1 MTTSPDTAST
11 EHDYEVSDWAAL
23 LDGPVISVLMLAY
36 NHGAYLAQAIEGVL
50 AQQTDFP
57 IELLIGEDCS
67 TDDTRAVAL
76 RYQAAYPQ
84 TIRIIGANHNV
95 GMHRNGQRLI
105 EASRGNLIAFCEG
118 DDYWTDPQ
126 KLRLQVGYLRTHPEA
141 GAVHSDFDHVLAH
154 GGQWRVLTRFQK
166 RTRGEIPEG
175 VIFEA
180 LLAGNFIQTCTLCVR
195 AALARE
201 YLTSK
206 LPIDSYAVGDWPLCL
221 YISARHK
228 IGYLDRSMAVY
239 RKVPGSAMHGGDLKR
254 LSMVTSYALI
264 IDDMC
269 AYFGTQSSVRNA
281 AHTSLYHSLSKLAF
295 LADDLPT
302 FEKCDQWLSTHAP
315 RLHARQRQLLHWA
328 MKRGPARSVIM
339 CLIMLRRHLNEM
351 LRYRSI
357 K

>member
-1 MTTSPDTAST
+1 MTMSPDISST
-11 EHDYEVSDWAAL
+11 EHDYEVSDPAVL
-23 LDGPVISVLMLAY
+23 LDGPVVSVLMLAY

-67 TDDTRAVAL
+67 TDDTRAIAL

-105 EASRGNLIAFCEG
+105 ETSRGNLIAFCEG

-126 KLRLQVGYLRTHPEA
+126 KLQLQVGYLRTHPEA
-141 GAVHSDFDHVLAH
+141 GAVHSDFDHVLPRD
-154 GGQWRVLTRFQK
+154 GQWRALTRFQK

-175 VIFEA
+175 AIFEA
-180 LLAGNFIQTCTLCVR
+180 LLAGNFIQTCTLCIR
-195 AALARE
+195 AELARE
-201 YLTSK
+201 YLASK

-221 YISARHK
+221 YISAQHQ
-228 IGYLDRSMAVY
+228 IGYLDRSMAAY

-254 LSMVTSYALI
+254 LSIVTSYASI

-269 AYFGTQSSVRNA
+269 AYFGAQPPVKNA
-281 AHTSLYHSLSKLAF
+281 ARIALYYSLSKLAF
-295 LADDLPT
+295 LADDLPA
-302 FEKCDQWLSTHAP
+302 FETYDRWLKAHAP
-315 RLHARQRQLLHWA
+315 LLHARQRRLLHWA
-328 MKRGPARSVIM
+328 MKQGPARSAIM
-339 CLIMLRRHLNEM
+339 GLIMLRRHLNEM